1 MPIRVNRVA
10 RGLLSFF
17 DSKSAQ
23 QPPQLLS
30 DEVRCIMD
38 LGKLQAWGAAD
49 DLSSQLT
56 ALTSVEGF
64 YGLTDSNLGIVPAD
78 ETWLLL
84 RASVIARTTVVA
96 GDTFAGAIA
105 FRTIGNPLSSGVQAQ
120 DHVLQINQSYNVG
133 FLPCFY
139 MAAAEPIILKPGDQ
153 LGFMNIGSTFAAAAP
168 VADFNARVFKL
179 RV

>member
-23 QPPQLLS
+23 QPPQFVS
-30 DEVRCIMD
+30 DEIRCVMD
-38 LGKLQAWGAAD
+38 LGRLQAWGAAD

-56 ALTSVEGF
+56 ALASAEGF

-78 ETWLLL
+78 ETWMIM
-84 RASVIARTTVVA
+84 RASIISRTTVAA

-105 FRTIGNPLSSGVQAQ
+105 FRTLGNPLSSGIQAQ
-120 DHVLQINQSYNVG
+120 DHMLQINQSFTNG
-133 FLPCFY
+133 QLACFY
-139 MAAAEPIILKPGDQ
+139 MAASEPVILKPGDQ
-153 LGFMNIGSTFAAAAP
+153 LGFLNLGSTFAAAAP
-168 VADFNARVFKL
+168 AADFNVRVFKL